1 MKDKKIEEI
10 FEEKLKE
17 TQKEEFGSWKNLLII
32 IIAMALI
39 YAVALLLWN
48 MYSGYLENKHYY
60 PYIKMK
66 DSGYKKVTKYPYN
79 PKNTNMIINK
89 TDFSNIYSVETP
101 YGTFSV
107 QTFDNRFFFFE
118 NSHTAVISYPSYDFR
133 GLEYSVINNE
143 GDFFRFVI
151 VPSEEVIPDIFDFI
165 ENLYEIKI
173 LETSELAKYEFLSE
187 NEEAYIVKTRYEE
200 LVLPKKLIE
209 KVGESDK
216 FVYLVSKKYGLF
228 NKIYYIE
235 KDTSKLREL
244 IIISEENFP
253 IHTIE

>member
-1 MKDKKIEEI
+1 MRIGWKI
-10 FEEKLKE
+10 
-17 TQKEEFGSWKNLLII
+17 S
-32 IIAMALI
+32 
-39 YAVALLLWN
+39 
-48 MYSGYLENKHYY
+48 
-60 PYIKMK
+60 
-66 DSGYKKVTKYPYN
+66 KYPYN
-79 PKNTNMIINK
+79 AKDTNIIINK

-118 NSHTAVISYPSYDFR
+118 NSQTAVISYPSYDFR

-187 NEEAYIVKTRYEE
+187 MRKQY
-200 LVLPKKLIE
+200 
-209 KVGESDK
+209 S
-216 FVYLVSKKYGLF
+216 
-228 NKIYYIE
+228 
-235 KDTSKLREL
+235 
-244 IIISEENFP
+244 
-253 IHTIE
+253 